1 MESPVSIHRFNVP
14 LLILAQACFLASS
27 MTNIAFGGLAG
38 GMLAADPAW
47 ATLPVSLTVVS
58 TALVTGRLSGLM
70 QRTSRQYGFRIG
82 AFSGL
87 AGALL
92 AMLAIYLRDYWLLCL
107 SSLLF
112 GPFNASAQYYR
123 FAASESVTPAEAPRA
138 MSYVMLGGIAAA
150 FVVPAATSWLND
162 ALMPYS
168 FLGAYL
174 FIVIVT
180 LLVQVPIGLM
190 KPVEATVAGHESGD
204 GEARPLGA
212 IVRTSGFIA
221 AFVNCATGYA
231 MMSFVM
237 TATPLAMESCGLLPG
252 QSATVIQGHVVAMFL
267 PSLFTGRLIERFG
280 VTGILFAG
288 HAFFV
293 AAFLLALEGIEVY
306 NFSLA
311 LIALGIGWNFCFI
324 GGSSL
329 LTHVHRPSE
338 KGRVQGLNETMVF
351 TVTAVASLG
360 AGIAL
365 NTIGWAGMNML
376 TFGLLAVAF
385 AATLY
390 HALKR
395 TKPSETDPSC
405 CSS

>member
-1 MESPVSIHRFNVP
+1 MSAQRLNVP
-14 LLILAQACFLASS
+14 LLILAQACYLATS
-27 MTNIAFGGLAG
+27 MTSIAFGGLAG

-47 ATLPVSLTVVS
+47 ATLPISLTVVS

-70 QRTSRQYGFRIG
+70 QRTSRQAGFRLG
-82 AFSGL
+82 AL
-87 AGALL
+87 AGLVGALV
-92 AMLAIYLRDYWLLCL
+92 AMWAIYDRSFPLLCL

-123 FAASESVTPAEAPRA
+123 FAAGESVAPTEAPRA
-138 MSYVMLGGIAAA
+138 MSYVLLGGIAAA
-150 FVVPAATSWLND
+150 FIVPAATGWLND
-162 ALMPYS
+162 AFMPYS
-168 FLGAYL
+168 FMGAYF
-174 FIVIVT
+174 FIMLVT
-180 LLVQVPIGLM
+180 LFTQVPIALL
-190 KPVEATVAGHESGD
+190 KPIEAHAAAATDGSTGD
-204 GEARPLGA
+204 ARPLKE
-212 IVRTSGFIA
+212 IVRTSAFIA
-221 AFVNCATGYA
+221 AFVNSATGYA
-231 MMSFVM
+231 MMAFVM

-252 QSATVIQGHVVAMFL
+252 QSASVIQGHVVAMFL

-280 VTGILFAG
+280 VVTILFAG
-288 HAFFV
+288 HFF
-293 AAFLLALEGIEVY
+293 FLLAFVLALMGIEVY

-360 AGIAL
+360 AGAAL
-365 NTIGWAGMNML
+365 SSIGWAGMNML
-376 TFGLLAVAF
+376 TFVFLACAF

-390 HALKR
+390 YIFKR
-395 TKPSETDPSC
+395 SRSSETAPTC

>member
-1 MESPVSIHRFNVP
+1 MSAQRLNVP
-14 LLILAQACFLASS
+14 LLILAQACYLATS
-27 MTNIAFGGLAG
+27 MTSIAFGGLAG

-47 ATLPVSLTVVS
+47 ATLPISLTVVS

-70 QRTSRQYGFRIG
+70 QRTSRQAGFRLG
-82 AFSGL
+82 AL
-87 AGALL
+87 AGLVGALV
-92 AMLAIYLRDYWLLCL
+92 AMWAIYDRSFPLLCL

-123 FAASESVTPAEAPRA
+123 FAAGESVAPTEAPRA
-138 MSYVMLGGIAAA
+138 MSYVLLGGIAAA
-150 FVVPAATSWLND
+150 FIVPAATGWLND
-162 ALMPYS
+162 AFMPYS
-168 FLGAYL
+168 FMGAYF
-174 FIVIVT
+174 FIMLVT
-180 LLVQVPIGLM
+180 LFTQVPIALL
-190 KPVEATVAGHESGD
+190 KPIEAHAAAATDGSTGD
-204 GEARPLGA
+204 ARPLKE
-212 IVRTSGFIA
+212 IVRTSAFIA
-221 AFVNCATGYA
+221 AFVNSATGYA
-231 MMSFVM
+231 MMAFVM

-252 QSATVIQGHVVAMFL
+252 QSASVIQGHVVAMFL

-280 VTGILFAG
+280 VVTILFAG
-288 HAFFV
+288 HFF
-293 AAFLLALEGIEVY
+293 FLLAFVLALMGIEVY

-360 AGIAL
+360 AGAAL
-365 NTIGWAGMNML
+365 SSIGWAGMNML
-376 TFGLLAVAF
+376 TFVFLACAF

-390 HALKR
+390 YIFKR
-395 TKPSETDPSC
+395 SRSSETDPTC